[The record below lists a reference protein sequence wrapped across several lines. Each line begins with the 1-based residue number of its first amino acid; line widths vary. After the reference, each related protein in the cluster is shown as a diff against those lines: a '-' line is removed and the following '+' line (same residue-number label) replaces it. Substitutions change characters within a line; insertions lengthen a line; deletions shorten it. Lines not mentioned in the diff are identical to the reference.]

1 MKLKQADIL
10 AILNTNRYL
19 IANSTIEK
27 VPADIKTEM
36 LLLKDK
42 ITKAMPSKR
51 PGCEVE
57 IVKDKDKKR
66 IPYEI
71 FYVKLKR
78 KHNGVGCRPVIRKIT
93 YIERGSGNKFFQN
106 IYYIKEKNFVIAYEA
121 YYDEQKRAT
130 C

>member
-1 MKLKQADIL
+1 MKQADIL

-27 VPADIKTEM
+27 VPVDIKTET

-42 ITKAMPSKR
+42 ITNAMTSKK

-57 IVKDKDKKR
+57 VLKDTDKKR

-71 FYVKLKR
+71 VYVKLKR
-78 KHNGVGCRPVIRKIT
+78 KHNRIRCRPVIRKIT
-93 YIERGSGNKFFQN
+93 YIERGSGNKIFRN
-106 IYYIKEKNFVIAYEA
+106 IYYIKERNFIIAYEA
-121 YYDEQKRAT
+121 YYDEQKKAT

>member
-1 MKLKQADIL
+1 MKQADIL
-10 AILNTNRYL
+10 AILSTNRYL

-27 VPADIKTEM
+27 VPADIKTET

-42 ITKAMPSKR
+42 ITNAMTSKK

-57 IVKDKDKKR
+57 IVRDKDKKR

-78 KHNGVGCRPVIRKIT
+78 KHNGIRCRPVIRKIT
-93 YIERGSGNKFFQN
+93 YIERGSGNKLFQN

-121 YYDEQKRAT
+121 YYNEQKRAT